1 MKLPKAS
8 LPRHLLAALAIT
20 ATVGAF
26 AKPAE
31 ACGGGWWPEI
41 QIDHRV
47 QGIARA
53 ERDLA
58 AGRYHAAAGSVIRM
72 IPHIRGYQHTTGDHI
87 VNRAL
92 RVLAVATARTG
103 GQLNLEKQIPRQLHS
118 WLGKD
123 ADERQASLAWSVQAL
138 KAVSKLKKK
147 APAVQ
152 SELAE
157 AMAQLPAHRDSART
171 ALEKLAKKDLL
182 STPQGYA
189 TLADLRAKAGDDD
202 GRLAALQRCKTMA
215 KDDRVCR
222 AAETATGHS

>member
-8 LPRHLLAALAIT
+8 LPRHLLVALAIT
-20 ATVGAF
+20 AGVGAF
-26 AKPAE
+26 APPAE

-41 QIDHRV
+41 QIDHRI

-72 IPHIRGYQHTTGDHI
+72 IPHIRAYKRTTGDGI

-103 GQLNLEKQIPRQLHS
+103 GQLKLEKQIPRQLHS

-138 KAVSKLKKK
+138 KSVSKLKKK
-147 APAVQ
+147 SPAVQ

-157 AMAQLPAHRDSART
+157 AMAQLPAHSDEART
-171 ALEKLAKKDLL
+171 TLEKLAEKDLL
-182 STPQGYA
+182 SSSQGYA
-189 TLADLRAKAGDDD
+189 TLAELRAKAGDND

-215 KDDRVCR
+215 KDNRVCR
-222 AAETATGHS
+222 AAPTTSGQS